1 MASTQNDEIDEIQ
14 RQMREIRIN
23 LGDEVHGL
31 VNKARAMTDWRVHW
45 RKHPWIWGS
54 AAAALGY
61 LIVPSRRFGD
71 SDARTLADIARAS
84 SANLAAHSPRRRI
97 ISELASLALGIV
109 AKKAMQE
116 LGRRFEGVV
125 SRSEKPAAPAPY
137 TNEVP
142 E

>member
-1 MASTQNDEIDEIQ
+1 MASTKNDDIEEIQ

-45 RKHPWIWGS
+45 RNHPWIWSG

-61 LIVPSRRFGD
+61 LIVPSRRFGN
-71 SDARTLADIARAS
+71 SDAGKLADIARVS
-84 SANLAAHSPRRRI
+84 SASLASRSPRRRI

-116 LGRRFEGVV
+116 LGRRFEGVM
-125 SRSEKPAAPAPY
+125 SRSEKPAAPAPR

>member
-71 SDARTLADIARAS
+71 SDARTLADIARPPAPT
-84 SANLAAHSPRRRI
+84 SPRIRRVAG
-97 ISELASLALGIV
+97 SFPNWRVWHWESLRKRPCKSWGGASRASCRGLKSPL
-109 AKKAMQE
+109 
-116 LGRRFEGVV
+116 RRP
-125 SRSEKPAAPAPY
+125 RTRTRCP
-137 TNEVP
+137 N
-142 E
+142 